1 MFLSIQLFATEEAV
15 VSGGDV
21 DSLRTAIENARTPEE
36 KISSLAVLAR
46 KISSDDPKGAT
57 KLAQQML
64 QLATENDNSAGI
76 AEARNIMGS
85 IFFYRGEFDEA
96 LVEWEHSYSLY
107 ARLDSFDA
115 RGTHSLALANA
126 LNNMGIVHK
135 RQGDLPKALDLYYAA
150 LKIREEI
157 KEPYP
162 IGSSYLN
169 IGGLYKSQG
178 RPQEAVL
185 FFQKARKLFEEAGD
199 TYGQAAVLN
208 NLGNIYE
215 QQEDGLELAAE
226 SYTAALSLFE
236 DAGNERGI
244 GLGLNNLGIILQ
256 MQGECE
262 QALALFERSKEI
274 REKTGDKAG
283 VASVL
288 QNIALCHAEQ
298 GDINKAIEGYERSLA
313 LAAEDR
319 MAKILIEGH
328 KGIAKVYALNEQF
341 DLAYTH
347 QREYQLLND
356 SLFAK
361 KNDEALSIIEK
372 RYDEFRKT
380 KAFGDLGDR
389 LDEQEASL
397 KFRGNLITALII
409 SLIIIAGL
417 LAVMFSRHRVNRNL
431 SKKLEERNLEV
442 ARTNRHLRETQVSK
456 EEKEELLKEIHH
468 RVKNNLQI
476 INSLLRFQSDMVKD
490 PEVVALFTECQDRII
505 SMSLLHEQLY
515 RKEDLSFVN
524 VTEYLTDLFNGLQ
537 HSYANHKKIDV
548 IINAEVDSFGVNT
561 MIPLGLL
568 INEIASNSFKHGF
581 RGRENGV
588 IDLKLKKKDDKNYE
602 LLLSDNGIGIPG
614 NIDHDEPETLG
625 LELIN
630 IFVDQLDGKL
640 KLSNHIGTS
649 YKIQFSE
656 LKETIRHAER

>member
-1 MFLSIQLFATEEAV
+1 MLLSLRLFAIEEV
-15 VSGGDV
+15 VVHSV
-21 DSLRTAIENARTPEE
+21 SDSLRTVIENTKTPED
-36 KISSLAVLAR
+36 KIQALGRLAR
-46 KISSDDPKGAT
+46 RTSSDDPEGAS

-64 QLATENDNSAGI
+64 QLATETDNRAGI
-76 AEARNIMGS
+76 AAARNVMGS
-85 IFFYRGEFDEA
+85 IFFYRGEYDEA

-107 ARLDSFDA
+107 ARLDSLDA
-115 RGTHSLALANA
+115 RGTHSLSLANA

-135 RQGDLPKALDLYYAA
+135 RQGDLPKALDLYYSA

-178 RPQEAVL
+178 RPQEAAL

-199 TYGQAAVLN
+199 VYGQAAVLN

-215 QQEDGLELAAE
+215 QQDDGLELAAE
-226 SYTAALSLFE
+226 AYTAALALFE
-236 DAGNERGI
+236 KAENERGV

-256 MQGECE
+256 LQGDCE
-262 QALALFERSKEI
+262 NALALFERSKEI

-288 QNIALCHAEQ
+288 QNIASCHSIQ
-298 GDINKAIEGYERSLA
+298 GNNTKAIEEYVRSLS
-313 LAAEDR
+313 LAEEDH

-328 KGIAKVYALNEQF
+328 KGIAKVYAANEQY
-341 DLAYTH
+341 DLAYLH
-347 QREYQLLND
+347 QNQYQQLND
-356 SLFAK
+356 SLFTK
-361 KNDEALSIIEK
+361 KNDEALISIEK
-372 RYDEFRKT
+372 RYEEFRKT
-380 KAFGDLGDR
+380 RAFANLDDR
-389 LDEQEASL
+389 LTEQEASL
-397 KFRGNLITALII
+397 NFRGNLITAMII
-409 SLIIIAGL
+409 SLIVIAGL
-417 LAVMFSRHRVNRNL
+417 LVVMFSRDKITRKL
-431 SKKLEERNLEV
+431 SMKLEERNLEV
-442 ARTNRHLRETQVSK
+442 AQTNRHLRETQVSK

-524 VTEYLTDLFNGLQ
+524 VTEYLTDLFEGLK
-537 HSYANHKKIDV
+537 HSYANNKKIEVNIRAD
-548 IINAEVDSFGVNT
+548 VDSFGVNT

-581 RGRENGV
+581 KGRENGV
-588 IDLKLKKKDDKNYE
+588 IDLKLEKRDNKNYE

-614 NIDHDEPETLG
+614 NIDHEEPETLG

-630 IFVDQLDGKL
+630 IFVDQLEGHL
-640 KLSNHIGTS
+640 KLSNHVGTS
-649 YKIQFSE
+649 YKIQFTE